1 MEFFSWLAKISQSAA
16 PPGQPFS
23 AQWLYVAMALVI
35 PAVVGVVLAVI
46 LKALEKTFGIRLG
59 GGSV

>member
-1 MEFFSWLAKISQSAA
+1 MDFFVWLTKISQSSA

-23 AQWLYVAMALVI
+23 PQWWYVAMALVI
-35 PAVVGVVLAVI
+35 PAVIGGVLAGI
-46 LKALEKTFGIRLG
+46 LKVLEKTFGIRLG

>member
-1 MEFFSWLAKISQSAA
+1 MEFFSWLEKISQSTA

-35 PAVVGVVLAVI
+35 PAVVGAVLAGILRVI
-46 LKALEKTFGIRLG
+46 EKTFGIRLG

>member
-35 PAVVGVVLAVI
+35 PALIGAVLAGI
-46 LKALEKTFGIRLG
+46 LRAIEKACGIRLG

>member
-1 MEFFSWLAKISQSAA
+1 MDFFLWLTQISQSTA

-23 AQWLYVAMALVI
+23 SQWWYVAMALVMPVLI
-35 PAVVGVVLAVI
+35 GVVLAGI
-46 LKALEKTFGIRLG
+46 LKILEKTFGIRLG

>member
-1 MEFFSWLAKISQSAA
+1 MDFFAWLTQISQSTA

-23 AQWLYVAMALVI
+23 SQWWYVAMALVM
-35 PAVVGVVLAVI
+35 PVLMGVVLAGI
-46 LKALEKTFGIRLG
+46 LKILEKTFGIRLG

>member
-1 MEFFSWLAKISQSAA
+1 MSFFPWLANISQSAA

-23 AQWLYVAMALVI
+23 PQWLYVVMALVI
-35 PAVVGVVLAVI
+35 PVVIGAGLAGI
-46 LKALEKTFGIRLG
+46 LKVIEKTFGVRLG